1 MSDPIKV
8 PLHITNDEAG
18 VLGNLHITD
27 AIAEQIVAATKLP
40 GKFAAHEANTL
51 QRLASL
57 EQHVNTLV
65 LSAEADGV
73 HAIEQIRA
81 KLAQLEKDHA
91 DAAGELRVNVRDCAP
106 GTLAGKLLSANVI
119 LRHANGD
126 LLSRAADA
134 EQERDELRAK
144 LAEAC
149 KADNPAMQTLEKQR
163 DDAQNDAAVLQG
175 SLKASSARE
184 HALGITL
191 KRYEESLAAMRQR
204 AEKAEKEWTATGAA
218 FVEKSEAWRSARAE
232 ADALRDELSKL
243 KARKVVSVNVIESV
257 VSDLFTN
264 GSGAVAARL
273 RLENGKLDLGGWSQV
288 AMRQRMAN
296 TIRAAGVEVES

>member
-27 AIAEQIVAATKLP
+27 DIAEQIVAATKLP

-119 LRHANGD
+119 LRYTKGD
-126 LLSRAADA
+126 LLARAADA
-134 EQERDELRAK
+134 EQERDK
-144 LAEAC
+144 
-149 KADNPAMQTLEKQR
+149 
-163 DDAQNDAAVLQG
+163 AQNDVAILQG

-184 HALGITL
+184 NALGITL
-191 KRYEESLAAMRQR
+191 KRYEESLGSMR
-204 AEKAEKEWTATGAA
+204 AERDKALAELAA
-218 FVEKSEAWRSARAE
+218 ERGINFGLKTDLLAERERSVEKASEQGAE
-232 ADALRDELSKL
+232 YNRMMDERN
-243 KARKVVSVNVIESV
+243 A
-257 VSDLFTN
+257 
-264 GSGAVAARL
+264 AVASPAP
-273 RLENGKLDLGGWSQV
+273 S
-288 AMRQRMAN
+288 
-296 TIRAAGVEVES
+296 ESRC

>member
-1 MSDPIKV
+1 MNDPIKV

-27 AIAEQIVAATKLP
+27 DIAEQIVAATKLP

-91 DAAGELRVNVRDCAP
+91 DAAGELRVNVSDCAP
-106 GTLAGKLLSANVI
+106 GTLAGKLLSANVL

-126 LLSRAADA
+126 LLARAAAA
-134 EQERDELRAK
+134 EAHLSEARSVLAVSMPTKEHDRRMEMVMAERDDLRAK
-144 LAEAC
+144 LADTETNKKKTNNT
-149 KADNPAMQTLEKQR
+149 KANNNKTNNKTNNKQ
-163 DDAQNDAAVLQG
+163 
-175 SLKASSARE
+175 
-184 HALGITL
+184 
-191 KRYEESLAAMRQR
+191 
-204 AEKAEKEWTATGAA
+204 
-218 FVEKSEAWRSARAE
+218 
-232 ADALRDELSKL
+232 
-243 KARKVVSVNVIESV
+243 
-257 VSDLFTN
+257 
-264 GSGAVAARL
+264 
-273 RLENGKLDLGGWSQV
+273 
-288 AMRQRMAN
+288 N
-296 TIRAAGVEVES
+296 TTTK